1 MKGMKEEWMI
11 GGRRERCNRRMKK
24 KKDRV
29 IQVGKKKREDI
40 KTGTNEGALESED
53 GPTCSH
59 CSQQTTISSAATSS
73 WGFFSPAVRSSTSA
87 FRDRQGLLP
96 GYKFLFEF
104 IVFVFKTTSY

>member
-11 GGRRERCNRRMKK
+11 GGRRERCNRRMRKK
-24 KKDRV
+24 KGQGDTSWE
-29 IQVGKKKREDI
+29 KKKEDI

-59 CSQQTTISSAATSS
+59 CSQQTSISSAATSS